1 MLPGSKRPT
10 CRPLCCEGLS
20 QCCHC
25 VLSLAFHLGSDFEPT
40 IWSSRWFGW
49 VANASEQLWVQY
61 RTHVICYFMWVRRR
75 TRRLIVNTKNLL
87 RRRLGEA
94 IIRSLLTSYYLQHL
108 THTHAHIHIYIYI
121 KVYIVYTTNQH
132 NQLHFFA
139 EISHLCRTA

>member
-61 RTHVICYFMWVRRR
+61 RTHVICYFMWA
-75 TRRLIVNTKNLL
+75 K
-87 RRRLGEA
+87 E
-94 IIRSLLTSYYLQHL
+94 
-108 THTHAHIHIYIYI
+108 THE
-121 KVYIVYTTNQH
+121 KVDREHKELV
-132 NQLHFFA
+132 A
-139 EISHLCRTA
+139 PKAW